1 MYRNKQNL
9 KPIKEV
15 SFGKSRVHF
24 TIDGIKTSLETE
36 IFHQY
41 YEKVNE

>member
-1 MYRNKQNL
+1 MYRNKLNL

-15 SFGKSRVHF
+15 IFKKSRVYF

-36 IFHQY
+36 IFNQY
-41 YEKVNE
+41 YEKI